1 MEECEI
7 NILEGM
13 GRHMSYYDV
22 ITNVERKIER
32 EQAYME
38 LHRDAL
44 FEHFNIQINDIG
56 YVKKN
61 GVNLYR
67 DLWLK
72 KISG

>member
-22 ITNVERKIER
+22 ITNVERRIER

-38 LHRDAL
+38 LHRDGL
-44 FEHFNIQINDIG
+44 FCSENLSTYEAIQ
-56 YVKKN
+56 
-61 GVNLYR
+61 
-67 DLWLK
+67 
-72 KISG
+72 